1 MTLTIDALPEE
12 VVALTATPEG
22 MARARAAVLHAFGIL
37 PHEEAPDVVEAEGEA
52 LDELLGALKESDED
66 IVAGRILSCEQES
79 DRLEAKFPWLKAHQ
93 QAKRTAV
100 ATLPKS

>member
-22 MARARAAVLHAFGIL
+22 MARARMAVLHAFGIV
-37 PHEEAPDVVEAEGEA
+37 PQENSPEVVEAEGEA
-52 LDELLGALKESDED
+52 LEELLAALKESDDD
-66 IVAGRILSCEQES
+66 IATGRTLTCEQES

-93 QAKRTAV
+93 QTKRTV
-100 ATLPKS
+100 ATPRTS